1 MPPKNYF
8 ESLGI
13 NSNNN
18 SNPNPNSNKKT
29 KVNLARANSRNSVNS
44 RSKSKVNL
52 ARANS
57 RNSTKVNSA
66 RANSSKSVKSRNQT
80 NVTSQK
86 KVNPQSQPART
97 NSKQPTHTQPA
108 RKNSKQPTHTQPA
121 RKNSKQPTQ
130 SYRAHPTQP
139 ARTNSKQ
146 PTHTQS
152 YRAHPTQPVRVNSR
166 NPAHTQSYREQ
177 SHRAPRNQPGL
188 DDDNI
193 LTILDKYFGL
203 IANKWCELKYGFY
216 SKTNKGDYILYL
228 GNQFDN
234 AGNMEK
240 YITDIHITDKN
251 NYICIANNINESDYN
266 LDYNNHLHLQYG
278 YGDEKI
284 GIVTQKYVNTENK
297 VQHICIYND
306 IYNNLNSIF
315 LIEDANLSNEII
327 YDITNIIYNRSG
339 YNSFQ
344 KMYHR
349 HLYNHKVLFINFLN
363 KQLSSNP
370 KTYIKDFDCTNAQ
383 NLKSRPSIQSAS
395 NNLISGFEQLSL

>member
-1 MPPKNYF
+1 
-8 ESLGI
+8 
-13 NSNNN
+13 
-18 SNPNPNSNKKT
+18 
-29 KVNLARANSRNSVNS
+29 
-44 RSKSKVNL
+44 
-52 ARANS
+52 
-57 RNSTKVNSA
+57 
-66 RANSSKSVKSRNQT
+66 
-80 NVTSQK
+80 
-86 KVNPQSQPART
+86 
-97 NSKQPTHTQPA
+97 
-108 RKNSKQPTHTQPA
+108 
-121 RKNSKQPTQ
+121 
-130 SYRAHPTQP
+130 
-139 ARTNSKQ
+139 
-146 PTHTQS
+146 
-152 YRAHPTQPVRVNSR
+152 
-166 NPAHTQSYREQ
+166 
-177 SHRAPRNQPGL
+177 
-188 DDDNI
+188 
-193 LTILDKYFGL
+193 
-203 IANKWCELKYGFY
+203 
-216 SKTNKGDYILYL
+216 
-228 GNQFDN
+228 
-234 AGNMEK
+234 MEK